1 MSRDPLNVKRLKGA
15 RVGCSKQSLRA
26 LRFKNMKAGIL
37 TISDK
42 GARQE
47 REDASGPAVS
57 ALLSAMGAV
66 ILKYE
71 IIPDEVEIISA
82 KLVEYADALH
92 LDIVVT
98 TGGTG
103 VAPRDVTPEATRM
116 VLDKEVPGMAEAMR
130 MESLKKTPHAMISRA
145 MAGIRGRTLII
156 NLPGSPKAAKENL
169 TALIKAIPHA
179 VSKIQGDPSE
189 CATP

>member
-1 MSRDPLNVKRLKGA
+1 
-15 RVGCSKQSLRA
+15 
-26 LRFKNMKAGIL
+26 MKAGIL

-57 ALLSAMGAV
+57 ELLSAIGAV
-66 ILKYE
+66 IEKYE
-71 IIPDEVEIISA
+71 IIPDEVEIIKG
-82 KLVEYADALH
+82 KLVEYADFLH

-103 VAPRDVTPEATRM
+103 VAPRDVTPDATRM
-116 VLDKEVPGMAEAMR
+116 VIEKEIPGMAEAMR
-130 MESLKKTPHAMISRA
+130 TESLKKTPHAVISRA
-145 MAGIRGRTLII
+145 IAGIRGRTLMI
-156 NLPGSPKAAKENL
+156 NLPGSPRGATENL
-169 TALIKAIPHA
+169 CAILSAIPHA
-179 VSKIQGDPSE
+179 VAKIQGDPAD